1 MEGMILLITPSAR
14 SRECAQAVEAA
25 TGHPTQVASTL
36 QEAGGKLRSQEY
48 SAAIMDQFLLEAEPD
63 ESDQMLQHLGTAIP
77 VYVNFAISGIE
88 RVVRE
93 IRTAL
98 RRRHQEEHVARLSAE
113 REMWSELKESVTALL
128 LSCDLALSV
137 PGVPTPAA
145 EKLQLMHEL
154 ACQIRT
160 RLGVSESPGASE

>member
-1 MEGMILLITPSAR
+1 M
-14 SRECAQAVEAA
+14 
-25 TGHPTQVASTL
+25 
-36 QEAGGKLRSQEY
+36 
-48 SAAIMDQFLLEAEPD
+48 
-63 ESDQMLQHLGTAIP
+63 
-77 VYVNFAISGIE
+77 
-88 RVVRE
+88 RE

-98 RRRHQEEHVARLSAE
+98 RRRHQEEQVARQSAE

-160 RLGVSESPGASE
+160 RLGVSESLGASE